1 MAMKFL
7 TIAALLLG
15 ISPLASAH
23 TPEDYVWES
32 MSHDSSAS
40 MPVGGGDIGLNVW
53 AEDGDML
60 FYISRSGAYDENNT
74 LLKQGRVRLR
84 IPGDTAANFSQRLKL
99 EEGYCEMML
108 NGSKIRVWADVFR
121 PVVHVELESPR
132 AIKPGVS
139 YENWRY
145 ADRPFRKGE
154 GRQNSWKWS
163 SAKTLFTSRD
173 SVKADDEG
181 VTFFHRNPAETV
193 FDVTVAREGM
203 DSVKSKL
210 WNPLAHLTSG
220 GRLSGDNLKFVGVSD
235 GVYGDTDYRSWN
247 FEAAKAAKKHHFT
260 IALHNDATP
269 DTDKWLASLDSI
281 EKGVNVKRDREA
293 SRKWWRDYW
302 KRSYVAA
309 PDGSDTLVT
318 RMARNYEL
326 FRYMLGCNAYSKEP
340 TKFNGGL
347 FTFDPVHVK
356 DDQKF
361 TPDFRAWGGGTM
373 TAQNQRLVY
382 WPMLKNGDFDMMKP
396 QFDFYNRMLANAEL
410 RSKVYWG
417 HDGACFTEQIELFGL
432 PNMMEYGT
440 KRPPYADPGVEYNA
454 WLEYEWDTVLE
465 FCQMMLESARY
476 AGTDIAAYR
485 PLIESSL
492 TFFDEHYRY
501 LASRRGSKSLDGD
514 GKLILFPGSG
524 CETYKMT
531 NNAAST
537 VAALRRVTGSYI
549 DYMKA
554 QGDTAVSKWT
564 ALLGRIPEIPE
575 RVVDGYTMIAP
586 AKSWERI
593 NNVETPQ
600 LYPVWPWR
608 FYGAVLSDSADLAVA
623 RNTFLHDP
631 DALRFRSTN
640 GWKQD
645 NIWAACLGLTD
656 EAFALNTE
664 KWADG
669 VHRFPAFL
677 GPGYDWT
684 PDHNWGGSA
693 MIGVQEMLMQTD
705 GDKICLFPAWP
716 LDKDISFK
724 LHAPNNTTVEATL
737 DKGKLVNL
745 TVLPAE
751 RAKDIVLPSSLK

>member
-1 MAMKFL
+1 MKFL
-7 TIAALLLG
+7 PIATLLLG
-15 ISPLASAH
+15 IAPFVSAH
-23 TPEDYVWES
+23 VPEDYVWDS

-84 IPGDTAANFSQRLKL
+84 IPGETTADFSQRLKL
-99 EEGYCEMML
+99 DEGYCEMML

-121 PVVHVELESPR
+121 PVVHVEVESPL
-132 AIKPGVS
+132 AIKPAVS

-173 SVKADDEG
+173 SVKAADG
-181 VTFFHRNPAETV
+181 AVTFFHRNPAETV

-203 DSVKSKL
+203 DSVKSLL
-210 WNPLAHLTSG
+210 WNPLAYLTSG
-220 GRLSGDNLKFVGVSD
+220 GRLSGDNLRFVGESE
-235 GVYGDTDYRSWN
+235 GVYGDTDYRSWD

-260 IALHNDATP
+260 IALHNAATP
-269 DTDKWLASLDSI
+269 DTDRWIASLDSI
-281 EKGVNVKRDREA
+281 EKSVNFKRDREA

-302 KRSYVAA
+302 TRSYVTA
-309 PDGSDTLVT
+309 PAEGDTAVA
-318 RMARNYEL
+318 RMTRNYEL
-326 FRYMLGCNAYSKEP
+326 FRYMLGCNAYGQEP

-347 FTFDPVHVK
+347 FTFDPVYVK

-361 TPDFRAWGGGTM
+361 TPDYRAWGGGTM

-382 WPMLKNGDFDMMKP
+382 WPMLKSGDFDMMKP

-440 KRPPYADPGVEYNA
+440 KRPAYADPGVEYNA

-476 AGTDIAAYR
+476 AGIDISAYR

-501 LASRRGSKSLDGD
+501 LASHRGSKSLDGD

-524 CETYKMT
+524 CETYKMA

-537 VAALRRVTGSYI
+537 VAALRRVTDSYI

-554 QGDTAVSKWT
+554 QGDTATSKWT
-564 ALLGRIPEIPE
+564 ALLGRIPEIPQ
-575 RVVDGYTMIAP
+575 RVAGGRAMIAP

-608 FYGAVLSDSADLAVA
+608 FYGSVLSDSADLALA
-623 RNTFLHDP
+623 RNTFSHDP
-631 DALRFRSTN
+631 DALRFRSTT

-656 EAFALNTE
+656 EAFRLNTE

-669 VHRFPAFL
+669 SHRFPAFL

-705 GDKICLFPAWP
+705 GDKIYLFPAWP

-724 LHAPNNTTVEATL
+724 LHAPSNTTVEAAL
-737 DKGKLVNL
+737 SGGKLARL

-751 RAKDIVLPSSLK
+751 RAKDVILPTTLK